1 VEVLFVTKVKLRKDP
16 KRLVFVESVVG
27 GALLVVAEQLDR
39 AGVPDLAILAEVL
52 LTPDEASDLAQSLI
66 EA

>member
-1 VEVLFVTKVKLRKDP
+1 MTKVKLRKDP

-52 LTPDEASDLAQSLI
+52 LTPDEARDLAQSLI